1 MEENLKNRIIL
12 ILAILS
18 TIFFVGNVSS
28 CTNARRQ
35 KSARDKEMVARLD
48 LEEKMNKFTQ
58 ENQDMETKLNNLLR
72 ELEEEKAAH
81 QATKKA
87 LVQEQL
93 VNQSLKEE
101 LGKIVK
107 LKEALEEDLKEALTK
122 ERSAAVTATATK
134 TKK

>member
-1 MEENLKNRIIL
+1 MEESLKNRIIL

-18 TIFFVGNVSS
+18 AIFFIGNISS
-28 CTNARRQ
+28 CTNAQRQ
-35 KSARDKEMVARLD
+35 KSARDKEMAARLD

-58 ENQDMETKLNNLLR
+58 EKTDIETKFNNLAS

-101 LGKIVK
+101 LGKITK

-122 ERSAAVTATATK
+122 EKSATATK